1 MRTKTLQYLLFGVTL
16 AFGLHA
22 ELLPNPSGEAASGTS
37 VGGNW
42 FGLSVQDSGFLLT
55 NASASA
61 QSASDHA
68 ADQEGFAA
76 YFTGTPRSSESSTQ
90 LSASGSFSS
99 AVGAANVTGSVAT
112 LMAIATTTD
121 IITETYTS
129 TGFNARPAAM
139 SPTSS
144 PAQMTSYSNSF
155 ANAWQLSSQS
165 SYNQQ
170 PTSQSTSDAEY
181 AARLV
186 YGGSYAPQNNNA
198 QSYSPATGYNF
209 NQYSNVYS
217 WNAPVNNPAPQ
228 SNAVD
233 DSMFFAL
240 MNAGMSIWAPS
251 YYVPA
256 TVNFSGQQL
265 VSAPIPPPQF
275 VSNVTGV
282 PEPST
287 WAMILSAA
295 AAIAARRRFT
305 RS

>member
-1 MRTKTLQYLLFGVTL
+1 MMRTKTLQYLLFGVTL

-22 ELLPNPSGEAASGTS
+22 ELLPNPSGESASGTS

-55 NASASA
+55 NASA

-76 YFTGTPRSSESSTQ
+76 YFTGTPRSESNSQ
-90 LSASGSFSS
+90 LSSSGSFSPATGVPG
-99 AVGAANVTGSVAT
+99 AVS
-112 LMAIATTTD
+112 AIATLTAIASSTD
-121 IITETYTS
+121 IITETYSS

-139 SPTSS
+139 SSSAS
-144 PAQMTSYSNSF
+144 PAQMSSYSNSY

-170 PTSQSTSDAEY
+170 PTAQSVSDAEY

-186 YGGSYAPQNNNA
+186 YGGSYAPQNSNSQGYN
-198 QSYSPATGYNF
+198 PATGYSYLSPYN
-209 NQYSNVYS
+209 NAYS